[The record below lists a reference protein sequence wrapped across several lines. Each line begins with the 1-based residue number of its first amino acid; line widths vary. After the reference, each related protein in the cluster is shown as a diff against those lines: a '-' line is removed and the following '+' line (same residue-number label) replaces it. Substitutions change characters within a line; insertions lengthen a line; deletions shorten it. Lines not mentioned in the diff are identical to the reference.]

1 MLVLK
6 GSCSESPLDW
16 LFYIEKD
23 EEKSIFYEGYKNS
36 KMILKNGSWHIVDN
50 STKRS
55 DLIVEMGAGQDGSKI
70 PLGRHDWKILD
81 TACKQDKLDWSSLTI
96 SVCVLDQHFS
106 CDSGECVSIF
116 QRCDH
121 NEDCD
126 DGSDEKDCN
135 VLRMLPSYEKSAPP
149 ELKRELIKSNP
160 IFTQINILNVDF
172 VDTISM
178 SVGLTIEI
186 HFMWRD
192 HRIVFENI
200 LDGQE
205 KFDMPKVVAK
215 RGEEMIWLPMQEI
228 IHDNVVIGKVIED
241 KVFYVKVVG
250 RSTPYKMAL
259 EESVEALL
267 YDGSQNDLTMTQR
280 FKLEYRCDFFLKNY
294 PFDEQMCKFVLLMN
308 LKGNNSIKFMENNP
322 PVIYNGPNILTE
334 FEMKDFFVNTTLTEF
349 RTTFIYNMRLERLYM
364 QAVSTTFFQSFLLWF
379 IAYFTLF
386 INITDFGNRFMG
398 ALTSLLVLAALL
410 SSINASLPQTAYFK
424 HIDIWFFFFVI
435 NIALIVFL
443 HITIDI
449 FLTRES
455 GVYGPNVILSMK
467 ENSSGKHM
475 RINASS
481 IVNTAA
487 KIIIPVILFC
497 FMVAYFC
504 ITVSE

>member
-36 KMILKNGSWHIVDN
+36 KMILKNGSWHIIDA

-55 DLIVEMGAGQDGSKI
+55 DLIVEMGAGQDVSKI

-149 ELKRELIKSNP
+149 ELKRDLMKSNP

-215 RGEEMIWLPMQEI
+215 REI
-228 IHDNVVIGKVIED
+228 
-241 KVFYVKVVG
+241 
-250 RSTPYKMAL
+250 
-259 EESVEALL
+259 
-267 YDGSQNDLTMTQR
+267 
-280 FKLEYRCDFFLKNY
+280 
-294 PFDEQMCKFVLLMN
+294 
-308 LKGNNSIKFMENNP
+308 
-322 PVIYNGPNILTE
+322 
-334 FEMKDFFVNTTLTEF
+334 
-349 RTTFIYNMRLERLYM
+349 
-364 QAVSTTFFQSFLLWF
+364 
-379 IAYFTLF
+379 
-386 INITDFGNRFMG
+386 
-398 ALTSLLVLAALL
+398 
-410 SSINASLPQTAYFK
+410 
-424 HIDIWFFFFVI
+424 
-435 NIALIVFL
+435 
-443 HITIDI
+443 
-449 FLTRES
+449 
-455 GVYGPNVILSMK
+455 
-467 ENSSGKHM
+467 
-475 RINASS
+475 
-481 IVNTAA
+481 
-487 KIIIPVILFC
+487 
-497 FMVAYFC
+497 
-504 ITVSE
+504 